1 MFRKLLNIAF
11 ALFFTSATM
20 GVSIQGYFCDNEII
34 SLHLGNTSEKCCEN
48 QCSHCRISVI
58 EFRVTD
64 CFIHSAKYKLSQED
78 LTVKYQSLCC
88 NSAHHIKFD
97 NRKCLI
103 DYSSFLARPEP
114 TSSRA
119 QLQVYLW

>member
-58 EFRVTD
+58 EFRVTA
-64 CFIHSAKYKLSQED
+64 CFIHSVKYKFSQEE
-78 LTVKYQSLCC
+78 LTFKYQSL
-88 NSAHHIKFD
+88 NRFSAQHIKFD

-119 QLQVYLW
+119 QLQVYLC